1 MRVCIDELLEQ
12 GTGVTLSIRTNTA
25 RHRCASKA
33 RKHTLSGEPICVW
46 ATEEVC
52 CYLPG
57 WPLTTCVALHLRPV
71 PVCSPSPQSHT
82 HTPNH
87 THLITPRTP
96 RHTNQTGVPIMRP
109 LWYEFPAKEELFG
122 VDDEFMLGPGLLVKP
137 ITHVSL
143 TRV

>member
-1 MRVCIDELLEQ
+1 MCLGNGRSVLLSAWVAPDNLC
-12 GTGVTLSIRTNTA
+12 GA
-25 RHRCASKA
+25 ASEA
-33 RKHTLSGEPICVW
+33 CPCLLPLPPI
-46 ATEEVC
+46 T
-52 CYLPG
+52 
-57 WPLTTCVALHLRPV
+57 
-71 PVCSPSPQSHT
+71 HT